1 MYAFPPP
8 PLRVLSPPPLRQ
20 SDPLRLRLRLLSK
33 PFSEGPKF
41 LYDTTDYIINSNKLN
56 TIIRIAKRNYY
67 DEPICLVKNNF
78 KETWKLLDGVIN
90 KFKGK
95 PSLPN
100 IFNHGNQ
107 TLSDPV
113 EIAKQFCEYFA
124 NGGPNLAKQILL
136 VDIPFNSFLTDRISE
151 TIFLYPTD
159 ITEVSN
165 ICESLKSGKSAGSD
179 DITMN
184 IIKKS
189 FKFIA
194 QPLTEIIN
202 GSLLIL
208 KK

>member
-1 MYAFPPP
+1 MK
-8 PLRVLSPPPLRQ
+8 LQIIL
-20 SDPLRLRLRLLSK
+20 
-33 PFSEGPKF
+33 
-41 LYDTTDYIINSNKLN
+41 IINSNKLN
-56 TIIRIAKRNYY
+56 ILIRIAKRNYY
-67 DEPICLVKNNF
+67 DEPIRLVKNSL

-90 KFKGK
+90 K
-95 PSLPN
+95 LN

-113 EIAKQFCEYFA
+113 EIVKQFCEYFA
-124 NGGPNLAKQILL
+124 NVGPNLAKQIPL

-151 TIFLYPTD
+151 TIFIYPTD

-165 ICESLKSGKSAGSD
+165 ICQSLKSGKSAGAD
-179 DITMN
+179 DITMD

-202 GSLLIL
+202 GSLLSGIYPDL
-208 KK
+208 